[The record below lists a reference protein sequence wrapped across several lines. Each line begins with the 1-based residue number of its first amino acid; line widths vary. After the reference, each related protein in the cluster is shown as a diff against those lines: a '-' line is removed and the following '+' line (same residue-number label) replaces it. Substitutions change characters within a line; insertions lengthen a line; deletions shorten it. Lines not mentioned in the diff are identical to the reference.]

1 MAGHPKL
8 CGFLPAYPNSSG
20 VGHSSKDWSKFGVND
35 RIDRN
40 RPWRYP
46 ATHSCRAGSFL
57 ATGELL
63 DLEGF
68 RTGSGF
74 AASAVEPILNDH
86 IAGAALAKGFKPSRK
101 LVDLLVGKFL
111 NRGFNLCDA
120 THEGSEYSCR

>member
-1 MAGHPKL
+1 MIGLIGIGPGDIQQHIR
-8 CGFLPAYPNSSG
+8 
-20 VGHSSKDWSKFGVND
+20 VEQGHSSLRVSFW
-35 RIDRN
+35 I
-40 RPWRYP
+40 WR
-46 ATHSCRAGSFL
+46 
-57 ATGELL
+57 
-63 DLEGF
+63 GF

-74 AASAVEPILNDH
+74 AASAVEPIWNDH

>member
-1 MAGHPKL
+1 
-8 CGFLPAYPNSSG
+8 
-20 VGHSSKDWSKFGVND
+20 
-35 RIDRN
+35 
-40 RPWRYP
+40 
-46 ATHSCRAGSFL
+46 
-57 ATGELL
+57 L

-101 LVDLLVGKFL
+101 LVDLLGGQFL

-120 THEGSEYSCR
+120 AHEESEYS